1 MGAASTDRTD
11 YKAYMNHV
19 TVRANDLWTARRFGS
34 SLIVDMMLYRTLLI
48 MLLAYDAAFA
58 QLESAIIT
66 GATAPAAVKAGKTAA
81 KGISSTMSGA
91 GNALGAAGRGSS
103 SSAPARTATGNA
115 RVASAAVV
123 NTNVSEAKS
132 DFKSDDIQVGMTR
145 DELMAVAGK
154 PYTKIT
160 IPIEG
165 GSSERLTY
173 QMKDGGSLRIVLEL
187 EKVAE
192 IKPLETA
199 R

>member
-1 MGAASTDRTD
+1 
-11 YKAYMNHV
+11 MNHV
-19 TVRANDLWTARRFGS
+19 TVRVNGLWTARRLGS
-34 SLIVDMMLYRTLLI
+34 SLIVDMRIYRTLSI
-48 MLLAYDAAFA
+48 TLLTCGAAFA
-58 QLESAIIT
+58 QLESAIVT
-66 GATAPAAVKAGKTAA
+66 GATAPAAAKAGQTAA
-81 KGISSTMSGA
+81 KGIRSTMSRA
-91 GNALGAAGRGSS
+91 GNALGAAAGRSS
-103 SSAPARTATGNA
+103 SSAHARTATGNA

-145 DELMAVAGK
+145 DELMAVTGK
-154 PYTKIT
+154 PYSKIT

-187 EKVAE
+187 EKVTE
-192 IKPLETA
+192 IRPLETA